1 MENSAKHNRHQ
12 FAILVL
18 GALGVV
24 YGDIGTSPLYTMREC
39 FHGLSKIEPTQSN
52 VLGILS
58 LITWAL
64 IIVISIKYVT
74 FVLRADNNGEGGML
88 ALMTLAL
95 SSPGRQEGWK
105 KTAIMALG
113 LFGTALLYGDGMIT
127 PSISVLSAVEGLER
141 ATPLF
146 KPYVVPIAL
155 VVLVL
160 LFLIQRRGTSRIGSV
175 FGPIVLVWFVT
186 IGFLGLLSI
195 VRMPSVL
202 LAFNPYYGLHFFL
215 ENGSKGFLVLGAVF
229 LAVTGGEALYAD
241 MGHFGKRA
249 IQIGW
254 YGVAMPGL
262 LLNYYGQGAL
272 LLIHPE
278 DKVNPFYALAPQ
290 WAIIPLVT
298 LSTMA
303 TIVASQALISGAFSL
318 TRQAVLLGYLPRIPI
333 IHTSSL
339 RIGQIYVPVA
349 NMVLMVAT
357 VVLVLIFRSSS
368 GFAAAYGVGVTSDM
382 LITTLLCYVVARGR
396 WGWRPWAT
404 ILLVVLFL
412 VFDVGFFLS
421 ALTKL
426 PHGGWIP
433 IAVALS
439 VFTLM
444 TTWRKGRQ
452 ILNERLY
459 GRAVPLKDF
468 VEVLLP
474 NESSL
479 TRVPGAAIFMSGNP
493 TITPPVF
500 LHNLRY
506 NKVLH
511 QITAVMNV
519 SIADI
524 PHVDPERRVAVTH
537 LGSGVYSIVAR
548 YGFMESPNMNEI
560 LELCEKQGLHIDF
573 ATVGFFIGRENI
585 ITTDNPGMS
594 RFRQRLFSF
603 MARNS
608 QGATSFFGIPPN
620 QVVELGVQVQL

>member
-1 MENSAKHNRHQ
+1 MENSSKHSRRQ
-12 FAILVL
+12 YAVLVL

-39 FHGLSKIEPTQSN
+39 FHGLSKIEPSSAN

-58 LITWAL
+58 LVTWAL

-95 SSPGRQEGWK
+95 SSVGNVEGK
-105 KTAIMALG
+105 KKVLIMGLG

-146 KPYVVPIAL
+146 KPYVVPLAL

-175 FGPIVLVWFVT
+175 FGPIVLVWFIT
-186 IGFLGLLSI
+186 IGFLGLTSI

-202 LAFNPYYGLHFFL
+202 LAFNPYYGMHFFL
-215 ENGSKGFLVLGAVF
+215 ENGSRGFLVLGAVF

-262 LLNYYGQGAL
+262 LLNYYGQGAV
-272 LLIHPE
+272 LLINPE

-333 IHTSSL
+333 IHTSSF
-339 RIGQIYVPVA
+339 RIGQIYVPLT
-349 NMVLMVAT
+349 NLVLMVAT
-357 VVLVLIFRSSS
+357 VILVLIFRSSS
-368 GFAAAYGVGVTSDM
+368 GFAAAYGVGVTTDM
-382 LITTLLCYVVARGR
+382 LITTLLCYAVARGR

-404 ILLVVLFL
+404 ALLVFLFL
-412 VFDVGFFLS
+412 IFDVGFFTS

-433 IAVALS
+433 IVVALS

-444 TTWRKGRQ
+444 ITWRKGRQ

-493 TITPPVF
+493 MITPPVF

-511 QITAVMNV
+511 QVTAVMNV
-519 SIADI
+519 SIADV
-524 PHVDPERRVAVTH
+524 PHLPPEGRVAVEH
-537 LGSGVYSIVAR
+537 LGQGVYRIIAK
-548 YGFMESPNMNEI
+548 YGFMESPDMNEI
-560 LELCEKQGLHIDF
+560 LALCEKQGLHIDF
-573 ATVGFFIGRENI
+573 STVGFFIGRENI

-594 RFRQRLFSF
+594 RFRQKLFSF